1 MRKSFNLIWMVFG
14 FLLLIVGCNED
25 KKSTAF
31 DPNQPVKFTEFMPD
45 SGGIRTKFIV
55 KGSNF
60 GEDKSQVKVYF
71 KDEVGNER
79 EALVL
84 GVKPDVIYAQVP
96 KQAGGESHVRVEI
109 AGKEAE
115 LSNAEKT
122 FKYIVTS
129 SVSTVVGKAKEGGN
143 KDGTLGET
151 TFNTP
156 RYVAVDNDDNVFIFD
171 SDGRTRL
178 SSIEQNKTIT
188 LLDGMVI
195 DQPLFID
202 KEKKQLFGPCDNA
215 NFGCFLFDA
224 NVSWVADK
232 MGQLLANGGWMH
244 SVVLDPVDSTF
255 VIYRQNTGQ
264 LWTQPFDKNRRTLNP
279 NKAKRIGTL
288 YNTGSNG
295 LCAYN
300 PVDKYVYCVLHSK
313 SAVYRFKLTRDA
325 DGWPAL
331 DGDIDE
337 YIPGAG
343 AGFRDGDVQEA
354 QFKEPRGIAID
365 KEGNL
370 YIADVGNNRIRKV
383 DTKLNV
389 VTTIAG
395 SGAAGYKDGDPLEAQ
410 FNQPWGVYL
419 DKNEFLYIADQNN
432 HCIRK
437 LAIEQLIRNR
447 NENTIF

>member
-1 MRKSFNLIWMVFG
+1 MVFG

-232 MGQLLANGGWMH
+232 MGQFLANGGWMH

-264 LWTQPFDKNRRTLNP
+264 LWTQPFDKNKRTLNP

-288 YNTGSNG
+288 YNVGSNG

-313 SAVYRFKLTRDA
+313 SAVYRFKLTRDT

-331 DGDIDE
+331 DGDIEE

-354 QFKEPRGIAID
+354 QFNEPRGIAID

-370 YIADVGNNRIRKV
+370 YIADVNNHRIRKV
-383 DTKLNV
+383 DTKLNI

-395 SGAAGYKDGDPLEAQ
+395 SGKGYKDGDPLEAQ
-410 FNQPWGVYL
+410 FDQPWGVYL

-437 LAIEQLIRNR
+437 LAIE
-447 NENTIF
+447 

>member
-45 SGGIRTKFIV
+45 SGGIRTKFVV

-71 KDEVGNER
+71 KDELGNER

-84 GVKPDVIYAQVP
+84 GVKPDIVYAQVP
-96 KQAGGESHVRVEI
+96 KQAGGNSHIRMEV

-115 LSNAEKT
+115 FSNAEKT
-122 FKYIVTS
+122 FKYIVAS

-151 TFNTP
+151 TFEGP
-156 RYVAVDNDDNVFIFD
+156 WYVAVDNDDNVFTFD
-171 SDGRTRL
+171 SNGRTRL

-188 LLDGMVI
+188 LLTGMAI
-195 DQPLFID
+195 GQPIFLD
-202 KEKKQLFGPCDNA
+202 KERQYLFGACDNS
-215 NFGCFLFDA
+215 NMGCFLFDA
-224 NVSWVADK
+224 NISWVADK
-232 MGQLLANGGWMH
+232 MGQLIANGAYMH

-264 LWTQPFDKNRRTLNP
+264 LWTQPFDKNKRTLSP
-279 NKAKRIGTL
+279 KKARQIGTL
-288 YNTGSNG
+288 HSGGSNG

-300 PVDKYVYCVLHSK
+300 PVDKYVYCVIHSK
-313 SAVYRFKLTRDA
+313 SSVFRFKLTRDA
-325 DGWPAL
+325 EGWPAL
-331 DGDIDE
+331 DGDIEE

-354 QFKEPRGIAID
+354 LFNEPRGIAID

-370 YIADVGNNRIRKV
+370 YIADVNNHRIRKV
-383 DTKLNV
+383 DTKLNI

-395 SGAAGYKDGDPLEAQ
+395 EAKGYKDGDPLEAQ

-419 DKNEFLYIADQNN
+419 DKNEFLYIADRGN

-437 LAIEQLIRNR
+437 LAIE
-447 NENTIF
+447 

>member
-1 MRKSFNLIWMVFG
+1 MVFG

-202 KEKKQLFGPCDNA
+202 KEKKQLFGPCDKA

-264 LWTQPFDKNRRTLNP
+264 LWTQPFDKNKRTLNP

-288 YNTGSNG
+288 YNVGSNG

-313 SAVYRFKLTRDA
+313 SAVYRFKLTRDT

-331 DGDIDE
+331 DGDIEE

-354 QFKEPRGIAID
+354 QFNEPRGIAID

-370 YIADVGNNRIRKV
+370 YIADVNNHRIRKV
-383 DTKLNV
+383 DTKLNI

-395 SGAAGYKDGDPLEAQ
+395 SGKGYKDGDPLEAQ
-410 FNQPWGVYL
+410 FDQPWGVYL

-437 LAIEQLIRNR
+437 LAIE
-447 NENTIF
+447 

>member
-14 FLLLIVGCNED
+14 FLLLIVGCNEG

-264 LWTQPFDKNRRTLNP
+264 LWTQPFDKNKRTLNP

-288 YNTGSNG
+288 YNVGSNG

-313 SAVYRFKLTRDA
+313 SAVYRFKLTRDT

-331 DGDIDE
+331 DGDIEE

-354 QFKEPRGIAID
+354 QFNEPRGIAID

-370 YIADVGNNRIRKV
+370 YIADVNNHRIRKV
-383 DTKLNV
+383 DTKLNI

-395 SGAAGYKDGDPLEAQ
+395 SGKGYKDGDPLEAQ
-410 FNQPWGVYL
+410 FDQPWGVYL

-437 LAIEQLIRNR
+437 LAIE
-447 NENTIF
+447 

>member
-1 MRKSFNLIWMVFG
+1 MVFG

-288 YNTGSNG
+288 YNVGSNG

-313 SAVYRFKLTRDA
+313 SAVYRFKLTRDT

-331 DGDIDE
+331 DGDIEE

-354 QFKEPRGIAID
+354 QFNEPRGIAID

-370 YIADVGNNRIRKV
+370 YIADVNNHRIRKV
-383 DTKLNV
+383 DTKLNI

-395 SGAAGYKDGDPLEAQ
+395 SGKGYKDGDPLEAQ

-437 LAIEQLIRNR
+437 LAIE
-447 NENTIF
+447 

>member
-45 SGGIRTKFIV
+45 SGGIRTKFVI

-71 KDEVGNER
+71 KDEQGNER

-84 GVKPDVIYAQVP
+84 GVKPDVVYAQVP
-96 KQAGGESHVRVEI
+96 KQAGGNSHVRMEV

-115 LSNAEKT
+115 FSNAEKT
-122 FKYIVTS
+122 FKYIVAS

-151 TFNTP
+151 TFEGP
-156 RYVAVDNDDNVFIFD
+156 WYVAVDNDDNVFTFD
-171 SDGRTRL
+171 SNGRTRL

-188 LLDGMVI
+188 LLTGMAI
-195 DQPLFID
+195 NQPIFLD
-202 KEKKQLFGPCDNA
+202 KERQYLFSACDNS
-215 NFGCFLFDA
+215 NMGCFLFDA

-232 MGQLLANGGWMH
+232 MGQLIANGAYMH

-255 VIYRQNTGQ
+255 VIYRQNTGP
-264 LWTQPFDKNRRTLNP
+264 LWTQPFDKNKRTLSP
-279 NKAKRIGTL
+279 KKARQIGIL
-288 YNTGSNG
+288 HNGGSNG

-300 PVDKYVYCVLHSK
+300 PVDKYVYCVIHSK
-313 SAVYRFKLTRDA
+313 SAVFRFKLTRGA

-331 DGDIDE
+331 DGDIEE

-343 AGFRDGDVQEA
+343 AGFRDGNVQEA
-354 QFKEPRGIAID
+354 LFNEPRGIAID

-370 YIADVGNNRIRKV
+370 YIADVNNHRIRKV
-383 DTKLNV
+383 DTKLNI

-395 SGAAGYKDGDPLEAQ
+395 VEAKGYKDGDPLEAQ
-410 FNQPWGVYL
+410 FNQPWGVCL
-419 DKNEFLYIADQNN
+419 DKDEFLYIADRGN

-437 LAIEQLIRNR
+437 LAIE
-447 NENTIF
+447 

>member
-1 MRKSFNLIWMVFG
+1 MVFG

-264 LWTQPFDKNRRTLNP
+264 LWTQPFDKNKRTLNP

-313 SAVYRFKLTRDA
+313 SAVYRFKLTRDT

-331 DGDIDE
+331 DGDIEE

-354 QFKEPRGIAID
+354 QFNEPRGIAID

-370 YIADVGNNRIRKV
+370 YIADVNNHRIRKV
-383 DTKLNV
+383 DTKLNI

-395 SGAAGYKDGDPLEAQ
+395 SGKGYKDGDPLEAQ
-410 FNQPWGVYL
+410 FDQPWGVYL

-437 LAIEQLIRNR
+437 LAIE
-447 NENTIF
+447 

>member
-1 MRKSFNLIWMVFG
+1 MYKR
-14 FLLLIVGCNED
+14 
-25 KKSTAF
+25 
-31 DPNQPVKFTEFMPD
+31 Q
-45 SGGIRTKFIV
+45 
-55 KGSNF
+55 
-60 GEDKSQVKVYF
+60 VYF

-264 LWTQPFDKNRRTLNP
+264 LWTQPFDKNKRTLNP

-288 YNTGSNG
+288 YNVGSNG

-313 SAVYRFKLTRDA
+313 SAVYRFKLTRDT

-331 DGDIDE
+331 DGDIEE

-354 QFKEPRGIAID
+354 QFNEPRGIAID

-370 YIADVGNNRIRKV
+370 YIADVNNHRIRKV
-383 DTKLNV
+383 DTKLNI

-395 SGAAGYKDGDPLEAQ
+395 SGKGYKDGDPLEAQ
-410 FNQPWGVYL
+410 FDQPWGVYL

-437 LAIEQLIRNR
+437 LAIE
-447 NENTIF
+447 

>member
-25 KKSTAF
+25 KKSTAI

-437 LAIEQLIRNR
+437 LAIE
-447 NENTIF
+447 

>member
-1 MRKSFNLIWMVFG
+1 MVFG

-115 LSNAEKT
+115 LSNAETT

-264 LWTQPFDKNRRTLNP
+264 LWTQPFDKNKRTLNP

-288 YNTGSNG
+288 YNVGSNG

-313 SAVYRFKLTRDA
+313 SAVYRFKLTRDT

-331 DGDIDE
+331 DGDIEE

-354 QFKEPRGIAID
+354 QFNEPRGIAID

-370 YIADVGNNRIRKV
+370 YIADVNNHRIRKV
-383 DTKLNV
+383 DTKLNI

-395 SGAAGYKDGDPLEAQ
+395 SGKGYKDGDPLEAQ
-410 FNQPWGVYL
+410 FDQPWGVYL

-437 LAIEQLIRNR
+437 LAIE
-447 NENTIF
+447 

>member
-1 MRKSFNLIWMVFG
+1 
-14 FLLLIVGCNED
+14 
-25 KKSTAF
+25 
-31 DPNQPVKFTEFMPD
+31 MPD

-215 NFGCFLFDA
+215 TFGCFLFDA

-264 LWTQPFDKNRRTLNP
+264 LWTQPFDKNKRTLNP

-288 YNTGSNG
+288 YNVGSNG

-331 DGDIDE
+331 DGDIEE

-354 QFKEPRGIAID
+354 QFNEPRGIAID

-370 YIADVGNNRIRKV
+370 YIADVNNHRIRKV
-383 DTKLNV
+383 DTKLNI

-395 SGAAGYKDGDPLEAQ
+395 SGKGYKDGDPLEAQ
-410 FNQPWGVYL
+410 FDQPWGVYL

-437 LAIEQLIRNR
+437 LAIE
-447 NENTIF
+447 

>member
-1 MRKSFNLIWMVFG
+1 MSYG
-14 FLLLIVGCNED
+14 AYSTED

-264 LWTQPFDKNRRTLNP
+264 LWTQPFDKNKRTLNP

-288 YNTGSNG
+288 YNVGSNG

-313 SAVYRFKLTRDA
+313 SAVYRFKLTRDT

-331 DGDIDE
+331 DGDIEE

-354 QFKEPRGIAID
+354 QFNEPRGIAID

-370 YIADVGNNRIRKV
+370 YIADVNNHRIRKV
-383 DTKLNV
+383 DTKLNI

-395 SGAAGYKDGDPLEAQ
+395 SGKGYKDGDPLEAQ

-437 LAIEQLIRNR
+437 LAIE
-447 NENTIF
+447 

>member
-31 DPNQPVKFTEFMPD
+31 DTNQPVKFTEFMPD

-264 LWTQPFDKNRRTLNP
+264 LWTQPFDKNKRTLNP

-288 YNTGSNG
+288 YNVGSNG

-313 SAVYRFKLTRDA
+313 SAVYRFKLTRDT

-331 DGDIDE
+331 DGDIEE

-354 QFKEPRGIAID
+354 QFNEPRGIAID

-370 YIADVGNNRIRKV
+370 YIADVNNHRIRKV
-383 DTKLNV
+383 DTKLNI

-395 SGAAGYKDGDPLEAQ
+395 SGKGYKDGDPLEAQ
-410 FNQPWGVYL
+410 FDQPWGVYL

-437 LAIEQLIRNR
+437 LAIE
-447 NENTIF
+447 

>member
-1 MRKSFNLIWMVFG
+1 M
-14 FLLLIVGCNED
+14 E
-25 KKSTAF
+25 STAF

-264 LWTQPFDKNRRTLNP
+264 LWTQPFDKNKRTLNP

-288 YNTGSNG
+288 YNVGSNG

-313 SAVYRFKLTRDA
+313 SAVYRFKLTRDT

-331 DGDIDE
+331 DGDIEE

-354 QFKEPRGIAID
+354 QFNEPRGIAID

-370 YIADVGNNRIRKV
+370 YIADVNNHRIRKV
-383 DTKLNV
+383 DTKLNI

-395 SGAAGYKDGDPLEAQ
+395 SGKGYKDGDPLEAQ
-410 FNQPWGVYL
+410 FDQPWGVYL

-437 LAIEQLIRNR
+437 LAIE
-447 NENTIF
+447 

>member
-1 MRKSFNLIWMVFG
+1 MVFG

-151 TFNTP
+151 TFKTP

-437 LAIEQLIRNR
+437 LAIE
-447 NENTIF
+447 

>member
-71 KDEVGNER
+71 KDKVGNER

-115 LSNAEKT
+115 LSSSERT
-122 FKYIVTS
+122 FKYIVAS
-129 SVSTVVGKAKEGGN
+129 SVSTVVGKAKEPGN

-151 TFNTP
+151 TFTTP
-156 RYVAVDNDDNVFIFD
+156 KFVAVDNDDNIFIFD
-171 SDGRTRL
+171 FNGRTRL

-188 LLDGMVI
+188 LLDGMFI
-195 DQPLFID
+195 GQPVFLDEERKYLFSSCTN
-202 KEKKQLFGPCDNA
+202 GS
-215 NFGCFLFDA
+215 FGCFLFDA
-224 NVSWVADK
+224 NVSWIADR
-232 MGQLLANGGWMH
+232 MGQLVPNGGWVQ

-255 VIYRQNTGQ
+255 VIYRQETGQ
-264 LWTQPFDKNRRTLNP
+264 LLTQPFDKNKKTLSP
-279 NKAKRIGTL
+279 NKTKQIGTL
-288 YNTGSNG
+288 YDGGTNG

-354 QFKEPRGIAID
+354 QFNEPRGIAID

-370 YIADVGNNRIRKV
+370 YIADVSNHRIRKV
-383 DTKLNV
+383 DTKLNI

-395 SGAAGYKDGDPLEAQ
+395 GEKGYKDGDPLESQ
-410 FNQPWGVYL
+410 FNQPWGVFL
-419 DKNEFLYIADQNN
+419 DKNEFLYIADSEN

-437 LAIEQLIRNR
+437 LAIE
-447 NENTIF
+447 

>member
-1 MRKSFNLIWMVFG
+1 MVFG

-437 LAIEQLIRNR
+437 LAIE
-447 NENTIF
+447 

>member
-84 GVKPDVIYAQVP
+84 G
-96 KQAGGESHVRVEI
+96 VRVEI

-264 LWTQPFDKNRRTLNP
+264 LWTQPFDKNKRTLNP

-288 YNTGSNG
+288 YNVGSNG

-313 SAVYRFKLTRDA
+313 SAVYRFKLTRDT

-331 DGDIDE
+331 DGDIEE

-354 QFKEPRGIAID
+354 QFNEPRGIAID

-370 YIADVGNNRIRKV
+370 YIADVNNHRIRKV
-383 DTKLNV
+383 DTKLNI

-395 SGAAGYKDGDPLEAQ
+395 SGKGYKDGDPLEAQ
-410 FNQPWGVYL
+410 FDQPWGVYL

-437 LAIEQLIRNR
+437 LAIE
-447 NENTIF
+447 

>member
-1 MRKSFNLIWMVFG
+1 MVFG
-14 FLLLIVGCNED
+14 FLLLIVVCNED

-264 LWTQPFDKNRRTLNP
+264 LWTQPFDKNKRTLNP

-288 YNTGSNG
+288 YNVGSNG

-313 SAVYRFKLTRDA
+313 SAVYRFKLTRDT

-331 DGDIDE
+331 DGDIEE

-354 QFKEPRGIAID
+354 QFNEPRGIAID

-370 YIADVGNNRIRKV
+370 YIADVNNHRIRKV
-383 DTKLNV
+383 DTKLNI

-395 SGAAGYKDGDPLEAQ
+395 SGKGYKDGDPLEAQ

-437 LAIEQLIRNR
+437 LAIE
-447 NENTIF
+447 

>member
-1 MRKSFNLIWMVFG
+1 
-14 FLLLIVGCNED
+14 
-25 KKSTAF
+25 
-31 DPNQPVKFTEFMPD
+31 MPD

-288 YNTGSNG
+288 YNVGSNG

-354 QFKEPRGIAID
+354 QFNEPRGIAID

-370 YIADVGNNRIRKV
+370 YIADVNNHRIRKV
-383 DTKLNV
+383 DTKLNI

-395 SGAAGYKDGDPLEAQ
+395 SGKGYKDGDPLEAQ
-410 FNQPWGVYL
+410 FDQPWGVYL

-437 LAIEQLIRNR
+437 LAIE
-447 NENTIF
+447 

>member
-14 FLLLIVGCNED
+14 FLLLIVGCNKD

-331 DGDIDE
+331 DGDIEE

-354 QFKEPRGIAID
+354 QFNEPRGIAID

-370 YIADVGNNRIRKV
+370 YIADVNNHRIRKV
-383 DTKLNV
+383 DTKLNI

-395 SGAAGYKDGDPLEAQ
+395 SGKGYKDGDPLEAQ
-410 FNQPWGVYL
+410 FDQPWGVYL

-437 LAIEQLIRNR
+437 LAIE
-447 NENTIF
+447 

>member
-14 FLLLIVGCNED
+14 FLLLIVGSNED

-264 LWTQPFDKNRRTLNP
+264 LWTQPFDKNKRTLNP

-288 YNTGSNG
+288 YNVGSNG

-331 DGDIDE
+331 DGDIEE

-354 QFKEPRGIAID
+354 QFNEPRGIAID

-370 YIADVGNNRIRKV
+370 YIADVNNHRIRKV
-383 DTKLNV
+383 DTKLNI

-395 SGAAGYKDGDPLEAQ
+395 SGKGYKDGDPLEAQ

-437 LAIEQLIRNR
+437 LAIE
-447 NENTIF
+447 

>member
-1 MRKSFNLIWMVFG
+1 MKTRKAQLSILI
-14 FLLLIVGCNED
+14 
-25 KKSTAF
+25 
-31 DPNQPVKFTEFMPD
+31 NQSSLQSLCP
-45 SGGIRTKFIV
+45 TKFIV

-264 LWTQPFDKNRRTLNP
+264 LWTQPFDKNKRTLNP

-288 YNTGSNG
+288 YNVGSNG

-313 SAVYRFKLTRDA
+313 SAVYRFKLTRDT

-331 DGDIDE
+331 DGDIEE

-354 QFKEPRGIAID
+354 QFNEPRGIAID

-370 YIADVGNNRIRKV
+370 YIADVNNHRIRKV
-383 DTKLNV
+383 DTKLNI

-395 SGAAGYKDGDPLEAQ
+395 SGKGYKDGDPLEAQ

-437 LAIEQLIRNR
+437 LAIE
-447 NENTIF
+447 

>member
-1 MRKSFNLIWMVFG
+1 MMKNMRKSFNLIWMVFG

-437 LAIEQLIRNR
+437 LAIE
-447 NENTIF
+447 

>member
-1 MRKSFNLIWMVFG
+1 MVFG

-264 LWTQPFDKNRRTLNP
+264 LWTQPFDKNKRTLNP

-288 YNTGSNG
+288 YNVGSNG

-331 DGDIDE
+331 DGDIEE

-354 QFKEPRGIAID
+354 QFNEPRGIAID

-370 YIADVGNNRIRKV
+370 YIADVNNHRIRKV
-383 DTKLNV
+383 DTKLNI

-395 SGAAGYKDGDPLEAQ
+395 SGKGYKDGDPLEAQ

-437 LAIEQLIRNR
+437 LAIE
-447 NENTIF
+447 

>member
-1 MRKSFNLIWMVFG
+1 M
-14 FLLLIVGCNED
+14 
-25 KKSTAF
+25 
-31 DPNQPVKFTEFMPD
+31 
-45 SGGIRTKFIV
+45 
-55 KGSNF
+55 
-60 GEDKSQVKVYF
+60 KVYF

-264 LWTQPFDKNRRTLNP
+264 LWTQPFDKNKRTLNP

-288 YNTGSNG
+288 YNVGSNG

-331 DGDIDE
+331 DGDIEE

-354 QFKEPRGIAID
+354 QFNEPRGIAID

-370 YIADVGNNRIRKV
+370 YIADVNNHRIRKV
-383 DTKLNV
+383 DTKLNI

-395 SGAAGYKDGDPLEAQ
+395 SGKGYKDGDPLEAQ
-410 FNQPWGVYL
+410 FDQPWGVYL

-437 LAIEQLIRNR
+437 LAIE
-447 NENTIF
+447 

>member
-1 MRKSFNLIWMVFG
+1 MNS
-14 FLLLIVGCNED
+14 
-25 KKSTAF
+25 
-31 DPNQPVKFTEFMPD
+31 
-45 SGGIRTKFIV
+45 GIRTKFIV

-437 LAIEQLIRNR
+437 LAIE
-447 NENTIF
+447 

>member
-1 MRKSFNLIWMVFG
+1 M
-14 FLLLIVGCNED
+14 
-25 KKSTAF
+25 
-31 DPNQPVKFTEFMPD
+31 
-45 SGGIRTKFIV
+45 
-55 KGSNF
+55 
-60 GEDKSQVKVYF
+60 KVYF

-264 LWTQPFDKNRRTLNP
+264 LWTQPFDKNKRTLNP

-288 YNTGSNG
+288 YNVGSNG

-331 DGDIDE
+331 DGDIEE

-354 QFKEPRGIAID
+354 QFNEPRGIAID

-370 YIADVGNNRIRKV
+370 YIADVNNHRIRKV
-383 DTKLNV
+383 DTKLNI

-395 SGAAGYKDGDPLEAQ
+395 SGKGYKDGDPLEAQ

-437 LAIEQLIRNR
+437 LAIE
-447 NENTIF
+447 

>member
-1 MRKSFNLIWMVFG
+1 MQRLGQLGIDSVLVEGGGTLNDSLLQANLINQVDVFIG
-14 FLLLIVGCNED
+14 SKIFGGA
-25 KKSTAF
+25 KAKSPMEGTGIEK
-31 DPNQPVKFTEFMPD
+31 VKDAPEF
-45 SGGIRTKFIV
+45 
-55 KGSNF
+55 
-60 GEDKSQVKVYF
+60 Y
-71 KDEVGNER
+71 
-79 EALVL
+79 
-84 GVKPDVIYAQVP
+84 
-96 KQAGGESHVRVEI
+96 VRVEI

-264 LWTQPFDKNRRTLNP
+264 LWTQPFDKNKRTLNP

-288 YNTGSNG
+288 YNVGSNG

-313 SAVYRFKLTRDA
+313 SAVYRFKLTRDT

-331 DGDIDE
+331 DGDIEE

-354 QFKEPRGIAID
+354 QFNEPRGIAID

-370 YIADVGNNRIRKV
+370 YIADVNNHRIRKV
-383 DTKLNV
+383 DTKLNI

-395 SGAAGYKDGDPLEAQ
+395 SGKGYKDGDPLEAQ

-437 LAIEQLIRNR
+437 LAIE
-447 NENTIF
+447 

>member
-264 LWTQPFDKNRRTLNP
+264 LWTQPFDKNKRTLNP
-279 NKAKRIGTL
+279 N
-288 YNTGSNG
+288 
-295 LCAYN
+295 N

-331 DGDIDE
+331 DGDIEE

-354 QFKEPRGIAID
+354 QFNEPRGIAID

-370 YIADVGNNRIRKV
+370 YIADVNNHRIRKV
-383 DTKLNV
+383 DTKLNI

-395 SGAAGYKDGDPLEAQ
+395 SGKGYKDGDPLEAQ
-410 FNQPWGVYL
+410 FDQPWGVYL

-437 LAIEQLIRNR
+437 LAIE
-447 NENTIF
+447 

>member
-1 MRKSFNLIWMVFG
+1 MRKLFNLIWMVFG
-14 FLLLIVGCNED
+14 FLLLVVGCSED

-31 DPNQPVKFTEFMPD
+31 DPNQPVKFIEFMPD

-60 GEDKSQVKVYF
+60 GEDKSQVKVFF

-84 GVKPDVIYAQVP
+84 GIKPDVIYAQVP
-96 KQAGGESHVRVEI
+96 KQAGGESHVRVEVS
-109 AGKEAE
+109 GKEAE
-115 LSNAEKT
+115 LSSTEKT

-143 KDGTLGET
+143 KDGTLSET
-151 TFNTP
+151 TFNNP

-178 SSIEQNKTIT
+178 SSIGQNKTIT

-195 DQPLFID
+195 NQPLFVD
-202 KEKKQLFGPCDNA
+202 KERKQLFGPCDNA
-215 NFGCFLFDA
+215 TAFGCFLFDA
-224 NVSWVADK
+224 NVSWVAEK
-232 MGQLLANGGWMH
+232 MGHISNGWMH

-255 VIYRQNTGQ
+255 IVYRQNTGE
-264 LWTQPFDKNRRTLNP
+264 LWTQPFDKNKKTLSIS
-279 NKAKRIGTL
+279 KAKRIGTL
-288 YNTGSNG
+288 FSGGANG

-300 PVDKYVYCVLHSK
+300 PVDKYVYCVLHSR
-313 SAVYRFKLTRDA
+313 SAVYRFKLKRDA
-325 DGWPAL
+325 DNWPAL
-331 DGDIDE
+331 DGDIEE

-354 QFKEPRGIAID
+354 QFSEPRGIAID

-370 YIADVGNNRIRKV
+370 YIADVNNNRIRKV

-395 SGAAGYKDGDPLEAQ
+395 SGTAGYKDGDPLEAQ
-410 FNQPWGVYL
+410 FNTPVGVYL
-419 DKNEFLYIADQNN
+419 DKNEFLYIADEKN

-437 LAIEQLIRNR
+437 LAIE
-447 NENTIF
+447 